1 MNRSKEIKI
10 GAVLSYIQIA
20 AQIVINFLFTP
31 IMLRILGQSEYGLY
45 STAISTI
52 STLSIL
58 SLGFSSS
65 YIKKFAEYKN
75 KGDDKATASLNGL
88 YIIIFTVIGA
98 VALFCGIFLSLNI
111 DYIYG
116 TGLNPAELSKAKI
129 LMGLLTFN
137 LSINFPLS
145 VFNSIIGANEKFVF
159 QKLVYMIKS
168 VLSPLVM
175 IPVLLLGYSSVGM
188 VLTTVTMALIADAI
202 NIYYCLVKLHVKFRF
217 YGWEKGLLRQLF
229 GYTAFIVINI
239 VIDQINWNI
248 DKIIIGRYRGT
259 SSVAVYSVGHTIHSC
274 YMSMAQ
280 NISNLF
286 TPKVHAIANK
296 YNRRITQ
303 CSEKFTAIFVKVGR
317 VQFIILSLICSGFI
331 FFGQRFIQIWAGDG
345 YENAYY
351 VCLLLMIPATV
362 PFIQTMGIEIQRSL
376 NKHQFR
382 AMFYSSMALCNL
394 IASIFFCQWWGEVGS
409 TFGTCLSLIIADGFA
424 MNIYYYKALK
434 IDVVTF
440 WKQILQMCKGLIIPV
455 IFGIAS
461 MTLFKTDSIV
471 VFVVEITI
479 YAIIYVVS
487 VYNVSMNESEQMNV
501 NVVIRKVI
509 GRLRIK

>member
-1 MNRSKEIKI
+1 MNRSKEIKV

-20 AQIVINFLFTP
+20 AQMVINFLFTP
-31 IMLRILGQSEYGLY
+31 LMLRILGQSEYGLY
-45 STAISTI
+45 STATSTI

-58 SLGFSSS
+58 SLGFGSS

-88 YIIIFTVIGA
+88 YIIIFTIIGMA
-98 VALFCGIFLSLNI
+98 AFFCGIFLTLNI

-116 TGLNPAELSKAKI
+116 TGLSTEELSKAKI

-137 LSINFPLS
+137 LAINFPLS

-159 QKLVYMIKS
+159 QKLVYMIKT

-188 VLTTVTMALIADAI
+188 VLTTVSMALIADAI
-202 NIYYCLVKLHVKFRF
+202 NIYYCFAKLHVKFKF
-217 YGWEKGLLRQLF
+217 YGWEKGLLGQLF
-229 GYTAFIVINI
+229 GYTAFIAINI

-248 DKIIIGRYRGT
+248 DKVIIGRYRGT

-286 TPKVHAIANK
+286 TPKVHSIASK
-296 YNRRITQ
+296 YNRKIDR
-303 CSEKFTAIFVKVGR
+303 CAEEFTDLFIKVGR
-317 VQFIILSLICSGFI
+317 VQFIILSLICSGFV
-331 FFGQRFIQIWAGDG
+331 FYGRKFIQIWAGTG

-351 VCLLLMIPATV
+351 VCLLLMIPSIV

-382 AMFYSSMALCNL
+382 SIFYLGMALCNL
-394 IASIFFCQWWGEVGS
+394 VVSIFFCQWWGEVGS
-409 TFGTCLSLIIADGFA
+409 ALGTCLALIIADGFA
-424 MNIYYYKALK
+424 MNIYYYKALR
-434 IDVVTF
+434 IDVVAF
-440 WKQILQMCKGLIIPV
+440 WKQILRMCKGLIIPA
-455 IFGIAS
+455 IFGVMS
-461 MTLFKTDSIV
+461 MTLFKTDVIV
-471 VFVVEITI
+471 IFAAEITI
-479 YAIIYVVS
+479 YTFIYVIS
-487 VYNVSMNESEQMNV
+487 MYIISMNKLEKTNV
-501 NVVIRKVI
+501 NIAIEKVI
-509 GRLRIK
+509 GRLKIK

>member
-1 MNRSKEIKI
+1 
-10 GAVLSYIQIA
+10 
-20 AQIVINFLFTP
+20 
-31 IMLRILGQSEYGLY
+31 MLRILGQSEYGLY
-45 STAISTI
+45 STATSTI

-75 KGDDKATASLNGL
+75 KRDDRATASLNGL
-88 YIIIFTVIGA
+88 YIIIFTIIGVIA
-98 VALFCGIFLSLNI
+98 FFCGVFLTLNI

-116 TGLNPAELSKAKI
+116 TGLNPAELAKAKI

-202 NIYYCLVKLHVKFRF
+202 NIYYCFVKLHVKFRF
-217 YGWEKGLLRQLF
+217 HGWESGLLRQLF
-229 GYTAFIVINI
+229 GYTAFIAINI

-248 DKIIIGRYRGT
+248 DKVIIGRYRGT

-296 YNRRITQ
+296 YNRRIDL
-303 CSEKFTAIFVKVGR
+303 CSREFTAIFVNVGR
-317 VQFIILSLICSGFI
+317 VQFIILSLICTGFI
-331 FFGQRFIQIWAGDG
+331 FFGQKFIRIWAGDG

-351 VCLLLMIPATV
+351 VCLLLMIPSTV

-382 AMFYSSMALCNL
+382 SIFYFGMALCNL
-394 IASIFFCQWWGEVGS
+394 VVSIFFCKWWGEVGS
-409 TFGTCLSLIIADGFA
+409 AFGTCLALIIADGFA
-424 MNIYYYKALK
+424 MNIYYYKALG
-434 IDVVTF
+434 IDVISF
-440 WKQILQMCKGLIIPV
+440 WKQIIQMCKGLIIPA

-461 MTLFKTDSIV
+461 MIVIKTDAIV
-471 VFVVEITI
+471 VFGVEIMI
-479 YAIIYVVS
+479 YAAIYAVS
-487 VYNVSMNESEQMNV
+487 MYKVSMNELEQASIKV
-501 NVVIRKVI
+501 AIRKVI
-509 GRLRIK
+509 GRFKI